1 MIELQG
7 DALVF
12 RFPEVH
18 EHAALKVQFQ
28 RTLRI
33 PDDGRDYP
41 LPPGFGPFPL
51 RHVDDFAERVP
62 ESWMRH
68 GGVMLPMYQSEAM
81 WLHFTSPYGYPF
93 AVKVATGKIN
103 AVTGEA
109 WRDGLNRGP
118 QDYLPVP
125 EQPWLDGYC
134 VEKGFIRQFVAMPLG
149 AGYTAEEQ
157 VTGTAEHGGLQ
168 VSAIPLSRAA
178 YERLLEE
185 RRRAA
190 ENSMFQR
197 FSAAAPMAAAAPA
210 MMEMGLAPGGRMRQ
224 EIRTDRRAMEDWD
237 QRHSGRCFV
246 HIANSLAWRQITRAE
261 PPTAPRTAEEYT
273 RAGLPWFDLYEE
285 RRTAVDGSGILAG
298 LRSVLQLGRE
308 KGEIPLPEN
317 ATVDPARVIHLRRG
331 LVENQVREGAF

>member
-12 RFPEVH
+12 RFPGVH

-33 PDDGRDYP
+33 PDDGRSYP
-41 LPPGFGPFPL
+41 LPPGLGAFPL
-51 RHVDDFAERVP
+51 RHVDDFAQRVP

-81 WLHFTSPYGYPF
+81 WLHFSSPHGYPF

-109 WRDGLNRGP
+109 WREGLNRGP

-149 AGYTAEEQ
+149 AGYSAEEQ
-157 VTGTAEHGGLQ
+157 VTGRAEHGGLQ
-168 VSAIPLSRAA
+168 VSAVPLRREA
-178 YERLLEE
+178 YELLLEE
-185 RRRAA
+185 RRL
-190 ENSMFQR
+190 
-197 FSAAAPMAAAAPA
+197 AAARRDASSAYAARAMAAPAPA

-224 EIRTDRRAMEDWD
+224 EIYTDRRAMEDWD

-246 HIANSLAWRQITRAE
+246 HIANSMAWRQITRTD

-273 RAGLPWFDLYEE
+273 RARLPWFQLYDE
-285 RRTAVDGSGILAG
+285 RQTALEGSGILAG
-298 LRSVLQLGRE
+298 LKSVLQLGRD
-308 KGEIPLPEN
+308 KGEVPLPEN
-317 ATVDPARVIHLRRG
+317 AAADPGRVIQLRRD
-331 LVENQVREGAF
+331 LAENQVREGAF